1 MFQKWLEVKMKVEFN
16 YDKSQLT
23 SIDELTVSVAD
34 LRDIVQAFTIG
45 NDTQKIQEL
54 KIILE
59 SIVRKNRL
67 LPGAVDV
74 IGSD

>member
-23 SIDELTVSVAD
+23 SINELTVSVAD

-45 NDTQKIQEL
+45 NDAQKIQEL

-74 IGSD
+74 IGSN

>member
-1 MFQKWLEVKMKVEFN
+1 MKVEFN
-16 YDKSQLT
+16 YDKSQLI
-23 SIDELTVSVAD
+23 SINELTVSVAD

-45 NDTQKIQEL
+45 NDAQKIQEL

-67 LPGAVDV
+67 LPGAVCV
-74 IGSD
+74 IGAD

>member
-1 MFQKWLEVKMKVEFN
+1 MFQKWSEVKMKVEFN

>member
-1 MFQKWLEVKMKVEFN
+1 MFQKWLEIKMKVEFN

-34 LRDIVQAFTIG
+34 LRDLVQAFTIG
-45 NDTQKIQEL
+45 NDAQKIQEL

>member
-34 LRDIVQAFTIG
+34 LRDLVQAFTIG
-45 NDTQKIQEL
+45 NDAQKIQEL

>member
-1 MFQKWLEVKMKVEFN
+1 MKVEFN

-34 LRDIVQAFTIG
+34 LRDLVQAFTIE
-45 NDTQKIQEL
+45 NDAQKVQEL
-54 KIILE
+54 KTILE

-67 LPGAVDV
+67 LPGALEVK
-74 IGSD
+74 

>member
-34 LRDIVQAFTIG
+34 LRDLVQAFTIG
-45 NDTQKIQEL
+45 NDAQQIQEL
-54 KIILE
+54 KIIIE

>member
-1 MFQKWLEVKMKVEFN
+1 MFQNWMPIKMKVEFN

-34 LRDIVQAFTIG
+34 LRDLVQAFTIG
-45 NDTQKIQEL
+45 NDAQKIQEL

-74 IGSD
+74 IGST

>member
-16 YDKSQLT
+16 YDKNQLT

-34 LRDIVQAFTIG
+34 LRDLVQAFTIG
-45 NDTQKIQEL
+45 NDAQKIQEL

>member
-16 YDKSQLT
+16 YDKSQLA

-34 LRDIVQAFTIG
+34 LRDLVQAFTIG
-45 NDTQKIQEL
+45 NDAQKIQEL
-54 KIILE
+54 KMILE

-74 IGSD
+74 IGYD

>member
-23 SIDELTVSVAD
+23 SINELTVSVAD

-45 NDTQKIQEL
+45 NDAQKIQEL

-74 IGSD
+74 NGSD

>member
-1 MFQKWLEVKMKVEFN
+1 MKVEFN

-23 SIDELTVSVAD
+23 SINELTVSVVD
-34 LRDIVQAFTIG
+34 LRDLVQAFTIG
-45 NDTQKIQEL
+45 NDAQKIQEL

-67 LPGAVDV
+67 LPGAVGV
-74 IGSD
+74 VSSN